1 MFAWLLDW
9 IGLTSE
15 PLFIILFCTACFSF
29 TFKKVYF
36 SLHHSVTP
44 PRFHHTPAL
53 QVTPVYQTDREI
65 FDFTDSR
72 FIKPFP
78 ENLVNYPLI
87 LRSSNDVKTLAP
99 SSHSQVISC
108 LVE

>member
-1 MFAWLLDW
+1 MDFR
-9 IGLTSE
+9 
-15 PLFIILFCTACFSF
+15 FIF
-29 TFKKVYF
+29 TFKQVYF
-36 SLHHSVTP
+36 SLHHPEAGHVVTP
-44 PRFHHTPAL
+44 PRFHHAPAL
-53 QVTPVYQTDREI
+53 KVTPVYQTDREI

-78 ENLVNYPLI
+78 ENLANYPLI

-99 SSHSQVISC
+99 SPHSQVESC